1 MKFNRLNIFLI
12 SILLAGLL
20 VGCNSSASVSSSKTS
35 DAEIEKLSSLK
46 QVGNTVGDLSP
57 SFDLLTIKGENIS
70 LGGTN
75 NQNHPVFLFFFSP
88 F

>member
-1 MKFNRLNIFLI
+1 MKFNNLYIYLI
-12 SILLAGLL
+12 SILLLGFL
-20 VGCNSSASVSSSKTS
+20 VGCNTSASVSSSKTS

-57 SFDLLTIKGENIS
+57 NFDLVTIKGENIS